1 MNKPRHRFQGTI
13 INFIKDYQK
22 KSKEGMKTHLN
33 AIEDNEHK
41 EDKCLGYAKKNKNI
55 RMI

>member
-22 KSKEGMKTHLN
+22 KSKEDMKTHLN
-33 AIEDNEHK
+33 AIKDNENK
-41 EDKCLGYAKKNKNI
+41 GDKCLGYAKKIKT
-55 RMI
+55 

>member
-22 KSKEGMKTHLN
+22 KSKEDMKTHISMPL
-33 AIEDNEHK
+33 K
-41 EDKCLGYAKKNKNI
+41 TMNI
-55 RMI
+55 RKINVWVMPKKIKT

>member
-22 KSKEGMKTHLN
+22 KSKEDMKTHLN
-33 AIEDNEHK
+33 AIKDNEHK
-41 EDKCLGYAKKNKNI
+41 EDKCLGYTKENKNI